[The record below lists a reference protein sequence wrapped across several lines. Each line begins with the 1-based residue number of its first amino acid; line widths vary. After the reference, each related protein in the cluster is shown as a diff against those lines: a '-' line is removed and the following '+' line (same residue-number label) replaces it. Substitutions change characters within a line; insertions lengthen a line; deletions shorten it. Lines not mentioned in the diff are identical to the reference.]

1 MAKEPPF
8 DLDPHLAIRDPDALP
23 ALMVSAMYDVLQR
36 RMQGGMA
43 ERYIQAFNIAAWSLT
58 TAGRKKTKHAGWT
71 NEGRD
76 ARLKKGTLELT
87 SLGVKKEIEARKH
100 PQADAKKL
108 AIKRLAKRILDS
120 RPDYYAKTWQEAH
133 SG

>member
-1 MAKEPPF
+1 MAKDPPF

-23 ALMVSAMYDVLQR
+23 SLLVSAMYDVLQR
-36 RMQGGMA
+36 RQSGNME
-43 ERYIQAFNIAAWSLT
+43 ERYIKAFNIAAWSLT

-71 NEGRD
+71 NEGSK

-87 SLGVKKEIEARKH
+87 SLGVKKEIAARKH
-100 PQADAKKL
+100 PDADAKKL
-108 AIKRLAKRILDS
+108 AIKRMAKRIFDA
-120 RPDYYAKTWQEAH
+120 RPDYYAQSWQEAH